1 MKPQPDVVIFMTDGA
16 TQSSVS
22 DARKISAQARRKNIT
37 INAIALKEPKARE
50 GMIIL
55 AEETGGTATMVESEK
70 SIIDLITNEPL
81 K

>member
-55 AEETGGTATMVESEK
+55 AEETGRTATMVESEK